1 MPTWVPVVVALSLLV
16 IAGSFLAIALGVTL
30 SARKAATQ
38 MGELTDALR
47 TLHADLAPAL
57 KSVTAAADSTEK
69 VAALIQRE
77 GEGVAETTQRVR
89 ESVNGGLERLE
100 ERLSDLDALYEV
112 LYEEMKE
119 TGIEAGVMMRRLRRP
134 GGWWGRVRRL
144 IG

>member
-1 MPTWVPVVVALSLLV
+1 MATWIPVTVALSLLV
-16 IAGSFLAIALGVTL
+16 IALSFLAIAVGILLTL
-30 SARKAATQ
+30 RSIRSG
-38 MGELTDALR
+38 MS
-47 TLHADLAPAL
+47 PVF
-57 KSVTAAADSTEK
+57 KSISAAAVGTEK

-77 GEGVAETTQRVR
+77 GEGVAETSKRVR

-100 ERLSDLDALYEV
+100 DRMADLDALYEV

-119 TGIEAGVMMRRLRRP
+119 TGLEAGVMLRRIRRP

>member
-1 MPTWVPVVVALSLLV
+1 MPVWIPVVVALSLVV
-16 IAGSFLAIALGVTL
+16 IALSFLAIALGVTV
-30 SARKAATQ
+30 SAKKAADQ
-38 MGELTDALR
+38 MGELTTALR
-47 TLHADLAPAL
+47 TLHTDLGPAL

-69 VAALIQRE
+69 VAALIARE
-77 GEGVAETTQRVR
+77 GEGVAETTRRVR

-100 ERLSDLDALYEV
+100 ERLADLDALYEV

>member
-1 MPTWVPVVVALSLLV
+1 MATWIPVTVALSLLV
-16 IAGSFLAIALGVTL
+16 IALSFLAIAVGILVTL
-30 SARKAATQ
+30 RSIRSG
-38 MGELTDALR
+38 MS
-47 TLHADLAPAL
+47 PVL
-57 KSVTAAADSTEK
+57 KSISAAAVGTER

-77 GEGVAETTQRVR
+77 GEGVAETSKRVR

-100 ERLSDLDALYEV
+100 DRMADLDALYEV

-119 TGIEAGVMMRRLRRP
+119 TGLEAGVMLRRIRRA